1 MKVELVAM
9 EHMASE
15 LFEDLHESRMAH
27 KQVSFSTTAV
37 GRLVNATGYFFS
49 GYCVYKMFM
58 ACINIVFNRVAQVR
72 PAEVLGVCFA
82 ACTCMAL
89 GSAPNSALFLHPS
102 RVSPCALLLRLRVCL
117 LLPCRCGIRS
127 RQCSAPTRGSIHVV
141 FWRVPCL
148 DVCCRLAAGDP

>member
-9 EHMASE
+9 EHMAAE

-72 PAEVLGVCFA
+72 TAELVGVSFA
-82 ACTCMAL
+82 ACACMAL
-89 GSAPNSALFLHPS
+89 GSAHTPLSSSTPLL
-102 RVSPCALLLRLRVCL
+102 SPLAPFLLRLRV
-117 LLPCRCGIRS
+117 
-127 RQCSAPTRGSIHVV
+127 
-141 FWRVPCL
+141 
-148 DVCCRLAAGDP
+148 